1 MEPSKLSNLQMEMR
15 WMLEDTNEVRSSYT
29 SWWVTETVK

>member
-15 WMLEDTNEVRSSYT
+15 WMLEDTNEDRSSYT

>member
-15 WMLEDTNEVRSSYT
+15 WMLEDTNEDSISYT
-29 SWWVTETVK
+29 TWWVTETVK